1 MSAAEGFAVTLVDVD
16 EPTLD
21 RLVDAAIIDAAADE
35 VTASVTTGPEWSP
48 ARIAWLRE
56 LHRSCRQG
64 LNGPAG
70 QATWAILAEDQI
82 VGAVRLKRTVVPGI
96 LETGIW
102 VTRRARGQ
110 GWAAPQ
116 QLPSCARQSA
126 WVPRGCVRTRPRTT
140 RRPSASCAASGSPW
154 CLAKTV
160 PTSRRC

>member
-1 MSAAEGFAVTLVDVD
+1 MTLVDVD

-110 GWAAPQ
+110 GLGGAATAAVLRTAVSLGAQ
-116 QLPSCARQSA
+116 
-126 WVPRGCVRTRPRTT
+126 GVRADTT
-140 RRPSASCAASGSPW
+140 ADNTAALGILRRLGFAVVSGKDGADVEA
-154 CLAKTV
+154 LLIFD
-160 PTSRRC
+160 TS